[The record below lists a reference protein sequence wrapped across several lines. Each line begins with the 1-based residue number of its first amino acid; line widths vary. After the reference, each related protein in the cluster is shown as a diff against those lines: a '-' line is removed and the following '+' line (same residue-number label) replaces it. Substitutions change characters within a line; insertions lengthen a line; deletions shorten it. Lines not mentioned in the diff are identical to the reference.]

1 MLRAKGSI
9 WFLRGLGTDWDTFL
23 LGVVRSPLFSILCYY
38 IILYYIILYYIILYH
53 IILYYIILYFILFC
67 SNLFCSILFYAIIFH
82 HIILYYIILQ
92 AFGTSFSFCHKVSNA
107 VHDMVLLAPLHCRT
121 PSLFCFILCVKTTFH
136 ATC

>member
-1 MLRAKGSI
+1 MLGSSAPRKREHLV
-9 WFLRGLGTDWDTFL
+9 FKRVRHGLGHLSFGGGSFSSFL
-23 LGVVRSPLFSILCYY
+23 YSML
-38 IILYYIILYYIILYH
+38 LYYIILYY